1 MFCSRCGKELPEG
14 AKFCTNCGAQ
24 LQADGSSPAGNGSV
38 NSSPDQ
44 NSRPDQNSG
53 VKGNGTPSKKSAG
66 IVIGVVAAVLAVVLL
81 GGVVYATVGLNSQKK
96 KLETVIKKAGIEE
109 YQDRMDQA
117 AAKWGSL
124 GITDVSDK
132 KEILNDL
139 KDIRDDVET
148 FQNCAEEVKK
158 LEKEKETYHLEDSTY
173 SAYEEILEECGKA
186 VKNKEAEEAVA
197 LFEEA
202 EDMLDELIETND
214 EYIDEMV
221 ETYEAADLSEA
232 ETEEAAVFEE
242 HLEKIN
248 QLAEAEQ
255 KDYQSIRKALEEMNE
270 VAYLY
275 IDPENP
281 LEISVQQVD
290 ATEFPKVKLY
300 LNVKDPATGTVPED
314 LKNGMFYIRKE
325 DANAD
330 YVKQEISTVNQLN
343 ELEALNVDM
352 VADVSGSMNG
362 SPLAEA
368 KRIMCNF
375 VNSVQFS
382 AGDMVELTSFATGVR
397 LEQEFCA
404 DAALLNSRINN
415 LYTGDMTS
423 LYDALYTSVERVA
436 SRTGARCVIA
446 FTDGYD
452 NYSSCTREAVI
463 STAQRYH
470 VPIFIIGI
478 GTSDYSDV
486 NAIAQQ
492 TGGAYFNAYDVYSMD
507 SIYEEIYRMEK
518 EMYLIE
524 FEDNTGSKVTDLAKI
539 RTGYRSMEYGG
550 ECQYSYTPNILL
562 SVNGASI
569 YRDGPEEVVER
580 YLKGFD
586 DAMTMSDFSY
596 ISDCLKPGSPIYE
609 EQKAY
614 VQRDIQEQLDSFEIV
629 SVDYSD
635 NNHCVVMT
643 RETYFVQVG
652 DKPLQLMTQECKYAV
667 ENDGNGWKLTSFA
680 GEIHVTS
687 RIKQ

>member
-1 MFCSRCGKELPEG
+1 MFCSRCGNELPEG
-14 AKFCTNCGAQ
+14 AKFCTNCGAH
-24 LQADGSSPAGNGSV
+24 LNGE
-38 NSSPDQ
+38 N
-44 NSRPDQNSG
+44 NRPKENSG
-53 VKGNGTPSKKSAG
+53 PKENGGGPKKSAR
-66 IVIGVVAAVLAVVLL
+66 IVIGAAAGVLVVALIC
-81 GGVVYATVGLNSQKK
+81 GVVYATAGLNSQKK
-96 KLETVIKKAGIEE
+96 KLEAVIQKAEIEE
-109 YQDRMDQA
+109 YNERMDRVA
-117 AAKWGSL
+117 ARWDSL
-124 GITDVSDK
+124 GITEVLEK
-132 KEILNDL
+132 REVLEDL
-139 KDIRDDVET
+139 EDIKDDVET
-148 FQNCAEEVKK
+148 FQKCAKEVKT
-158 LEKEKETYHLEDSTY
+158 LEDEKEKYHLDDSTY
-173 SAYEEILEECGKA
+173 SAYEKILEECGKA
-186 VKNKEAEEAVA
+186 VKDKAADEAVS
-197 LFEEA
+197 LLEEA
-202 EDMLDELIETND
+202 EDTLDELIESND
-214 EYIDEMV
+214 DYIEEMV

-232 ETEEAAVFEE
+232 ETEEASVFQEYMDKISKLTE
-242 HLEKIN
+242 DEKR
-248 QLAEAEQ
+248 
-255 KDYQSIRKALEEMNE
+255 DYQSIKKAFEEMNE
-270 VAYLY
+270 VACLY

-281 LEISVQQVD
+281 LEISIQQVD

-300 LNVKDPATGTVPED
+300 LNIKDPSTGTVPDD
-314 LKNGMFYIRKE
+314 LKNGMFYIKKE

-343 ELEALNVDM
+343 ELEALYVDM
-352 VADVSGSMNG
+352 VADVSGSMDGN
-362 SPLAEA
+362 PLDEA

-397 LEQEFCA
+397 LEQEFCN
-404 DAALLNSRINN
+404 DAMLLNNRINN

-436 SRTGARCVIA
+436 SRSGARCVIA
-446 FTDGYD
+446 FTDGND
-452 NYSSCTREAVI
+452 NYSSCTRDTVI
-463 STAQRYH
+463 NTAQRYH

-486 NAIAQQ
+486 SYIAQQ
-492 TGGAYFNAYDVYSMD
+492 TGGAYYNAYDVYSMD

-524 FEDNTGSKVTDLAKI
+524 FEDRTGAEITDLSKI
-539 RTGYRSMEYGG
+539 KTGYRSMEYGG

-562 SVNGASI
+562 SVSGASI
-569 YRDGPEEVVER
+569 YKDGPKEVVER

-614 VQRDIQEQLDSFEIV
+614 VQRDIKEQLDSFEIV

-635 NNHCVVMT
+635 HNHCVVMT

-652 DKPLQLMTQECKYAV
+652 DKPLQLMTQECQYAV
-667 ENDGNGWKLTSFA
+667 ENDGSGWKLTSFA

>member
-1 MFCSRCGKELPEG
+1 MFCSKCGKELPEG

-24 LQADGSSPAGNGSV
+24 LQADNYRPEENGSLKV
-38 NSSPDQ
+38 DGGPKENGGSKE
-44 NSRPDQNSG
+44 NGRP
-53 VKGNGTPSKKSAG
+53 PKKNVR
-66 IVIGVVAAVLAVVLL
+66 IVIGAVAAVLVVALL
-81 GGVVYATVGLNSQKK
+81 CGVIYATAGLSGQKK
-96 KLETVIKKAGIEE
+96 KLETSIKKAEIAT
-109 YQDRMDQA
+109 YNDRMDQVA
-117 AAKWGSL
+117 AEWDSL

-132 KEILNDL
+132 KKILDDL
-139 KDIRDDVET
+139 EDIQDDVEA
-148 FQNCAEEVKK
+148 FQKCAKEVKT
-158 LEKEKETYHLEDSTY
+158 LEKEKENYHLEDSTY

-186 VKNKEAEEAVA
+186 VKEKEAEEAVA

-202 EDMLDELIETND
+202 GDMLDELIESND

-221 ETYEAADLSEA
+221 ETYESADLSEA
-232 ETEEAAVFEE
+232 DTEEASVFEE
-242 HLEKIN
+242 HLEKIHK
-248 QLAEAEQ
+248 LAEAEQ
-255 KDYQSIRKALEEMNE
+255 RDYQSIKKALEEMNE

-352 VADVSGSMNG
+352 VADVSGSMDG

-452 NYSSCTREAVI
+452 NYSSCTREAVV
-463 STAQRYH
+463 SAAQRYH

-486 NAIAQQ
+486 SYVAQQ

-507 SIYEEIYRMEK
+507 SIYDEIYRMEK
-518 EMYLIE
+518 EMYLLE
-524 FEDNTGSKVTDLAKI
+524 FEDNTGAKVTDLAKI
-539 RTGYRSMEYGG
+539 TTGYRSMEYGG

-562 SVNGASI
+562 SVNGSSI

-614 VQRDIQEQLDSFEIV
+614 VQRDIQEQLDSFEIM

-667 ENDGNGWKLTSFA
+667 EDDGSGWKLTSFA